1 MSELTIKK
9 SSNSPKD
16 KDTIRIKDGKLN
28 ISVLVHSGKQ
38 GDFYIS
44 YCPSLNISGYG
55 KTIEDAEDFLE
66 VEMRVFCEDL
76 FEMASDERE
85 NFLLSLGFK
94 KEKFKNKN
102 FSKAY
107 VDEDGKLRDFE
118 EGTLE
123 RKILEVA

>member
-1 MSELTIKK
+1 MAELKIKK
-9 SSNSPKD
+9 TSNSPND
-16 KDTIRIKDGKLN
+16 KDTIRIKEGKIN
-28 ISVLVHSGKQ
+28 MSVLVHSGKQ

-44 YCPSLNISGYG
+44 YCPSLNVSGYG
-55 KTIEDAEDFLE
+55 KTIEEAEDFLQ

-76 FEMASDERE
+76 FVMASDERE

-94 KEKFKNKN
+94 REKFKSKN

-107 VDEDGKLRDFE
+107 VDKDGKLRDFE

-123 RKILEVA
+123 SKIIEMA